1 MKYLK
6 LPSGGTPARL
16 WEDDQ
21 LGLEHGI
28 KTFSAYP
35 EKNLLAVLE
44 EWFADLWVVCPNGP
58 ASYCIFSPLECLAP
72 QRTLCQTTHQAIG
85 FNPGHCSAS

>member
-1 MKYLK
+1 MHTPRASAIKYLR
-6 LPSGGTPARL
+6 LPSGRIPAKF

-44 EWFADLWVVCPNGP
+44 EWFDGGL
-58 ASYCIFSPLECLAP
+58 
-72 QRTLCQTTHQAIG
+72 
-85 FNPGHCSAS
+85 

>member
-1 MKYLK
+1 MHTPRASVIRYLR
-6 LPSGGTPARL
+6 LPAGGTPAIF

-44 EWFADLWVVCPNGP
+44 EWLDGSSWVT
-58 ASYCIFSPLECLAP
+58 LAP
-72 QRTLCQTTHQAIG
+72 MVQRVVVFSDL
-85 FNPGHCSAS
+85 

>member
-1 MKYLK
+1 MYTRIHKPPVVQYLK
-6 LPSGGTPARL
+6 LPFGGTPASS

-35 EKNLLAVLE
+35 EKNLLAILE
-44 EWFADLWVVCPNGP
+44 EWYDLNLWVVHTQTISR
-58 ASYCIFSPLECLAP
+58 AVDFSNP
-72 QRTLCQTTHQAIG
+72 Q
-85 FNPGHCSAS
+85 NV

>member
-1 MKYLK
+1 MQYLR
-6 LPSGGTPARL
+6 LPLGGTPASS

-21 LGLEHGI
+21 LGLKHGI

-44 EWFADLWVVCPNGP
+44 EWFDNGWWV
-58 ASYCIFSPLECLAP
+58 ECVP
-72 QRTLCQTTHQAIG
+72 MFQ
-85 FNPGHCSAS
+85 